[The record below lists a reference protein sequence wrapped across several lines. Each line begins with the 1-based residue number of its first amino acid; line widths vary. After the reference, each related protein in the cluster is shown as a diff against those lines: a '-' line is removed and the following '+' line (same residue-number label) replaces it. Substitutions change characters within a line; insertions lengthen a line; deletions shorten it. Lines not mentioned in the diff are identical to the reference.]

1 MFTLL
6 FRKMRN
12 TKWMVI
18 CLLVGFVMA
27 SAMMSTIPIYMNAS
41 LQRMLVKDMES
52 FQVENDTYPGLY
64 EVVKSS
70 IEATTVSGQIKEA
83 EEFFD
88 TVSDNYD
95 SLGVPELYSKQVVL
109 DKGLYIKSIDAAGT
123 TNRLSVGGMSNIA
136 DHVKIVDGR
145 MFEKG
150 KRDDGVFEVIA
161 TEKALKNMGATVG
174 TVYEIQ
180 SIFGKMETTK
190 IEIVGMYEQK
200 SDNDAYWAEG
210 IDKTYVS
217 AVFMDYDTFM
227 DEGMN
232 SKAFSMSSISQ
243 RVYMNYPKMD
253 MTNLSGINDEIT
265 EQKLEYEQ
273 AGLSFKI
280 PAQSIFKDYEGRAA
294 QLKKIL
300 WLLQIP
306 VMLMIVFYLFM
317 VSQLNVEQE
326 KNEISVFKSRGASS
340 WQIMA
345 IYALE
350 SLVLGVF
357 TTIVGPLVGLLL
369 CKILGASN
377 GFLEFVNRKALP
389 VSLTVSAFGY
399 AFVAAV
405 VFFVTTM
412 LPIIPA
418 TKVSIVAH
426 KQSKAKKNKKPLWQ
440 KAFFDIILL
449 AGSIAWLYYY
459 NYTQENL
466 LKEGL
471 STATASINPMLF
483 VASTAFIL
491 GAGLFVM
498 RIYPVIVRL
507 VYTVGKRFWSPS
519 AYVSLN
525 NIGRS
530 STGREKFIMTF
541 LILTVSLGIFFA
553 NTARALNQNAED
565 RVNYSVGADVVMSEK
580 WYNSSIDEE
589 KSQGA
594 SSSTISEEE
603 EEDDRDSSE
612 LYYIEPAIERYE
624 ELAGVVNVTKVFSRL
639 DAVVKGDTIAK
650 EEKQEQTDRPQW
662 DWEEK
667 EQNRTTNVI
676 TEVNIMGVIPGEF
689 SEIAWFRDD
698 LLPTHI
704 NNYLNAL
711 ASYPSGVILSES
723 FEDYG
728 VKLGDKIQIKWGSND
743 YFEATVVAFV
753 NYWPSINPYTKNSD
767 GDYQSFAIMNFD
779 YVRLQTA
786 VEPYDVWIDLED
798 GASIE
803 EFYNSIANSDIEGE
817 SYTIAS
823 QNIISEKN
831 DPMLQGMNGAL
842 TLGFITI
849 MIMCIIGFL
858 IYWILSIKS
867 RTLQFGILRAMGMS
881 YGEIIAM
888 IVYEQI
894 LVSGVAIVVAIVIG
908 GIASDLFA
916 PLFQSLYDA
925 TERIPPFVVSPL
937 RSDYLKIYA
946 IVFAMLVVG
955 FVVLGRIIKKIKISQ
970 ALKLGED

>member
-1 MFTLL
+1 
-6 FRKMRN
+6 MRN

-18 CLLVGFVMA
+18 CLLIGFVMA

-64 EVVKSS
+64 EVVKSN
-70 IEATTVSGQIKEA
+70 IKATTVSGQLKEA
-83 EEFFD
+83 EEFFELVD
-88 TVSDNYD
+88 GNYD
-95 SLGVPELYSKQVVL
+95 ELGIPQLYSKKVVI
-109 DKGLYIKSIDAAGT
+109 DKGLYIKSIDAVGT
-123 TNRLSVGGMSNIA
+123 TNRLSVGGMTNIA

-145 MFEKG
+145 MFKSG

-200 SDNDAYWAEG
+200 SDNDAFWAEG

-265 EQKLEYEQ
+265 RQKLDYEK
-273 AGLSFKI
+273 ADLSFKI

-350 SLVLGVF
+350 SMVLGVA
-357 TTIVGPLVGLLL
+357 TTIIGPFVGLLL

-377 GFLEFVNRKALP
+377 GFLEFVNRKSLP
-389 VSLTVSAFGY
+389 ASLTISAFGY
-399 AFVAAV
+399 AFVAAI

-449 AGSIAWLYYY
+449 AGSVAWLYYY
-459 NYTQENL
+459 NYTQDNL
-466 LKEGL
+466 VKEGL

-498 RIYPVIVRL
+498 RIYPLVVRL
-507 VYTVGKRFWSPS
+507 VYRVGKRFWSPA

-530 STGREKFIMTF
+530 STGRERFIMTF

-565 RVNYSVGADVVMSEK
+565 RVYYSAGADVVMSEK
-580 WYNSSIDEE
+580 WYSSAIDEAQAQGPSSNT
-589 KSQGA
+589 SQE
-594 SSSTISEEE
+594 T

-612 LYYIEPAIERYE
+612 LYYIEPAIERFE
-624 ELAGVVNVTKVFSRL
+624 ELAGVKDVTKVFSRK
-639 DAVVKGDTIAK
+639 DAVIKGDTIAK
-650 EEKQEQTDRPQW
+650 EEKIDETDRPQW
-662 DWEEK
+662 GWEEK

-676 TEVNIMGVIPGEF
+676 SEVNVMGVIPGEF

-711 ASYPSGVILSES
+711 ASYQSGVVLSES
-723 FEDYG
+723 FRDYG
-728 VKLGDKIQIKWGSND
+728 VKLGDKVQVKWGTND
-743 YFEATVVAFV
+743 YFEATVVAFAE
-753 NYWPSINPYTKNSD
+753 YWPSINPYTKKSD
-767 GDYQSFAIMNFD
+767 GEYQSFAVLNFD

-803 EFYNSIANSDIEGE
+803 EFYNSVAESDIEGE

-823 QNIISEKN
+823 QNLISEKN

-888 IVYEQI
+888 IVYEQL
-894 LVSGVAIVVAIVIG
+894 LVSGVAIVTAVVIG
-908 GIASDLFA
+908 GIASDLFV

-925 TERIPPFVVSPL
+925 TERIPPFVVKPL
-937 RSDYLKIYA
+937 RSDYLKIYG
-946 IVFAMLVVG
+946 IVLLMLVVG